1 MANRI
6 PKFRSRR
13 PALTHPALTHV
24 PESRL
29 GLAGGIARTF
39 IDSPL
44 SPLLLLASLFVG
56 ILGLL
61 LTPRQEDPEILVPMI
76 DIFIS
81 YPGASSEQVAS
92 LAINP
97 LERMMSE
104 IPGIKYVYSA
114 SQHAQGIA
122 TERFEVGEEL
132 GPSIVK
138 IHDKLQ
144 SNLDKIPP
152 GVSIPLVK
160 PKGID
165 DVPVVTLTLL
175 SIAVDDAYLRSLASD
190 VLQRLKEVADTGQG
204 FIVGGRSQQVRIEVL
219 PERLAG
225 YGISLDQ
232 VASAIKSA
240 NIEQS
245 VGAIEISN
253 TAFRIT
259 GGHFLADRRR
269 GRKAGGGLTIR
280 QTHLCS

>member
-1 MANRI
+1 MPKLR

-13 PALTHPALTHV
+13 PAISHAALEHLPAA
-24 PESRL
+24 PPL

-56 ILGLL
+56 ILGLFF
-61 LTPRQEDPEILVPMI
+61 TPRQEDPEILVPMI

-92 LAINP
+92 LAIDP

-104 IPGIKYVYSA
+104 IPGIKHVYSA
-114 SQHAQGIA
+114 SEHGQGIVTA
-122 TERFEVGEEL
+122 RFEVGEEL

-138 IHDKLQ
+138 VHDKIQ

-152 GVSIPLVK
+152 GVAMPLVK

-165 DVPVVTLTLL
+165 DVPVVTVTLW
-175 SIAVDDAYLRSLASD
+175 SNEMDDANLRTLASD
-190 VLQRLKEVADTGQG
+190 VLQRLKEVPNTGQG
-204 FIVGGRSQQVRIEVL
+204 FIVGGRHQQVRIEVL

-232 VASAIKSA
+232 VANTIKAA

-245 VGAIEISN
+245 TGAIEI
-253 TAFRIT
+253 TDTHFRIT
-259 GGHFLADRRR
+259 GGHFLKTA
-269 GRKAGGGLTIR
+269 T
-280 QTHLCS
+280 